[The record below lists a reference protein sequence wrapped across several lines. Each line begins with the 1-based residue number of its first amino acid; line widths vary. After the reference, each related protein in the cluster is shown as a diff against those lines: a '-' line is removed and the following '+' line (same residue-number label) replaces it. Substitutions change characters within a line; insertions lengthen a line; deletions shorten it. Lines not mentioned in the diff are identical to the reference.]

1 MLMEQSEVK
10 AEAAIPQATT
20 VGYAEIHIKGQ
31 PTRAPYVV
39 VGGRNVIRVGGW
51 LKMASVKDEDLIEG
65 DLVPSP
71 LSFVPALRKSGL
83 AADVFTF
90 VQRLPETQPLYD
102 FPMESD
108 NIAAIPITTYTEWWE
123 KQTDAGVRRAVRK
136 AQKVGLTVSTS
147 ELDDAFVRGVMAIND
162 ETPVR
167 QGRQFWHYHKSFEAV
182 RDENNTFADRNV
194 FVGAYLESE
203 LIGFMRLTICDRVL
217 RVVQNLSMIKH
228 YDKRPANAMLAKAV
242 EICEQRGLSYL
253 IYGNYIYNDPNSSL
267 TEFKRRNGFQQFL
280 LPRYYVP
287 LTAKGQLAMR
297 LGLHRGLAKAIPEP
311 LRLKLLRMR
320 NDWYA
325 RKAKSSEGS
334 M

>member
-1 MLMEQSEVK
+1 MLMEHSEVQ
-10 AEAAIPQATT
+10 ADGAI
-20 VGYAEIHIKGQ
+20 VGASGVQYAKIHVKGQ
-31 PTRAPYVV
+31 PTRAPYVEV
-39 VGGRNVIRVGGW
+39 AGRNVISVGGW

-71 LSFVPALRKSGL
+71 LTFIPALNKSGL
-83 AADVFTF
+83 RADIFTF
-90 VQRLPETQPLYD
+90 VQRLPETDPLYD
-102 FPMESD
+102 FPMELD
-108 NIAAIPITTYTEWWE
+108 NIAAIPITTYAEWWE

-136 AQKVGLTVSTS
+136 STKIGLTVSTS
-147 ELDDAFVRGVMAIND
+147 ELDDTFVRGVMAIND
-162 ETPVR
+162 ETPIR

-182 RDENNTFADRNV
+182 RDENNTFADRNI

-203 LIGFMRLTICDRVL
+203 MIGFMRLTICDRVL

-242 EICEQRGLSYL
+242 EICEQRGLTHL

-287 LTAKGQLAMR
+287 LTSKGRLALR

-311 LRLKLLRMR
+311 LRLKLLKMR